1 MDFDPQE
8 LFPAMPPMVQRAQV
22 EGSTG
27 KNSPCGFS
35 ASFSAPRVMPGWT
48 VARWAVGSTATTS
61 RRYFVQSITSARFTV
76 CPHWL
81 VPPPR
86 GSTGIP
92 SSRQSASAAST
103 SVIVRGTS
111 TPIGSIW

>member
-8 LFPAMPPMVQRAQV
+8 LFPAMPPMVQRCQV

-27 KNSPCGFS
+27 KNTPCARS
-35 ASFSAPRVMPGWT
+35 ASFSAPSVMPGCT
-48 VARWAVGSTATTS
+48 RAVPAAASTLTTP
-61 RRYFVQSITSARFTV
+61 RRYFVQSSTSARFTV

-86 GSTGIP
+86 GSTGMP
-92 SSRQSASAAST
+92 SSRH
-103 SVIVRGTS
+103 SVIAACTSSMLRGTS
-111 TPIGSIW
+111 TPYGSTW